1 MIIDLI
7 LDAKDGDYIARGF
20 YNRVNQYES
29 EYDSNWP
36 ITRALEGGANDDVV
50 DRLCEYVDDNCYDPT
65 IKEFIRSFTWVL
77 ND

>member
-29 EYDSNWP
+29 DFDSNWSVS
-36 ITRALEGGANDDVV
+36 RAFDSGTNNDVV
-50 DRLCEYVDDNCYDPT
+50 KALCNYVDDNGYDPE
-65 IKEFIRSFTWVL
+65 IKTFIRSFTWV
-77 ND
+77 